1 MVADVLNPTCA
12 FSPFSIHVF
21 CMNSRLYCFCFSDL
35 ERRAHFRLHQLSFH
49 ELSHSVGGYSD
60 PASHSLLP
68 QSSWLADVSSFLFK
82 PSSRTFWSVNEFIS
96 SNQQCLY
103 SLLHRDRV
111 VIPHVSPVF
120 YSTGTELLSLMS
132 VLYSLLHRDRVVIPH
147 VCPLSNNSGK

>member
-1 MVADVLNPTCA
+1 MDGLGFLFLPGFSRFSTLACIHGMGTYSLQPNSAKLATRLGHSQA
-12 FSPFSIHVF
+12 F
-21 CMNSRLYCFCFSDL
+21 LD
-35 ERRAHFRLHQLSFH
+35 
-49 ELSHSVGGYSD
+49 
-60 PASHSLLP
+60 LLP

-132 VLYSLLHRDRVVIPH
+132 VLYSLLHRDRAVIPH